1 MKDLDFAHI
10 AKKLKNTRIAKNLTQ
25 EYVANIADV
34 NVSQCPGHHR
44 RLYPL

>member
-25 EYVANIADV
+25 EYVYIYCV
-34 NVSQCPGHHR
+34 NYLNFQFYLNC
-44 RLYPL
+44 